1 MQNDYSVEIDRR
13 IQYIERDEQVSERE
27 QEFLLQ
33 LHDEIKKHNRQ
44 SSSNNQISGTRHE
57 SYLSHAH
64 RLVRHTGLMVEV
76 LDPETGE
83 GLVDEIGEWIEDY
96 DNGYTR
102 DNYISA
108 LRVWG
113 RFLAPDAR
121 EAQDKHPERF
131 GILEMGNVEDD
142 QPAPEP
148 SEVLFWADIVTIIEA
163 TADFQTGVR
172 TAAIVALLWATGM
185 RPMSEFWELEYRQ
198 IDDRGDHL
206 LISVESDSKTFSRTI
221 RVDVGVPYIR
231 RWMFHDHPIND
242 TEHGPRPDTP
252 LWTPMNDDR
261 LLNYAQIR
269 KSIKRVVETT
279 ELVKPVNPEHYRK
292 SRASVLA
299 SSRWVTQRD
308 LEQHFG
314 WARGS
319 RVVAH
324 YIAVFTSQSRKHVAK
339 ADGADVD
346 LEAERE
352 PITPVWCNGCGRQT
366 PRHRDECLWCPAETL
381 ANLAREPRMATSPTS
396 DDEKDLLD
404 LIVSEEVDADGLRQ
418 LKKLQP
424 VIKRRDDLFD
434 RLDSYIEHAEEIGA

>member
-1 MQNDYSVEIDRR
+1 MKDDYSDKIDRR
-13 IQYIERDEQVSERE
+13 IEGIETDEEITDPE
-27 QEFLLQ
+27 WEHLLQ
-33 LHDEIKKHNRQ
+33 LHEEIEKHNRQ
-44 SSSNNQISGTRHE
+44 ASSKRQISGTRHE
-57 SYLSHAH
+57 SYLAHAH
-64 RLVRHTGLMVEV
+64 RLTRNTGLMLQV
-76 LDPETGE
+76 LDPSTGE
-83 GLVDEIGEWIEDY
+83 EIVDDIGTWIDEF

-108 LRVWG
+108 LRAWG

-121 EAQDKHPERF
+121 DDKHPERF
-131 GILEMGNVEDD
+131 GVLELGNVEDD

-163 TADFQTGVR
+163 ATDFPTGPR
-172 TAAIVALLWATGM
+172 TAAMVALLWATGA

-206 LISVESDSKTFSRTI
+206 LISIESDSKTYSRTI
-221 RVDVGVPYIR
+221 RVDVGAPYVR
-231 RWMFHDHPIND
+231 QWMYEDHPAND
-242 TEHGPRPDTP
+242 TERGPLPDTP

-261 LLNYAQIR
+261 LLRYAQIR
-269 KSIKRVVETT
+269 KSIKRVAETT
-279 ELVKPVNPEHYRK
+279 DLMKPINPEHYRK

-324 YIAVFTSQSRKHVAK
+324 YIAVFASESRKHIAK
-339 ADGADVD
+339 ADGASVELD
-346 LEAERE
+346 AEKE
-352 PITPVWCNGCGRQT
+352 PIVPVWCDNCGKQT
-366 PRHRDECLWCPAETL
+366 PRHRDNCLWCYAETTASL
-381 ANLAREPRMATSPTS
+381 GRKPRLNTSPIP

-404 LIVSEEVDADGLRQ
+404 LIVSGEVDADGLRQ
-418 LKKLQP
+418 LKQLEP
-424 VIKRRDDLFD
+424 VIRRRDDLFD
-434 RLDSYIEHAEEIGA
+434 RLPDYIEHAEELNQ